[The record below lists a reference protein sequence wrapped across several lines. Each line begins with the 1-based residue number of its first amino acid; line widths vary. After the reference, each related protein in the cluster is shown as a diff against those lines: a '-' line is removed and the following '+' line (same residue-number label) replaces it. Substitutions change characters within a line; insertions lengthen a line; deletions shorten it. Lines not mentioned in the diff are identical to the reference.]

1 MIYWNGDKYYSL
13 LKDAG
18 LIQGLWGTYPKRKV
32 SVLGNFG
39 RGFIQSFAIVTRNA
53 ISIYDKVGTN
63 FSKMNIPVLEKIPI
77 ISELSNEFPER
88 FAIETKDIDL
98 LRKLIS
104 EGKKVSW
111 LRPDLFT
118 QAHYLGLLNFE
129 HVFLDAFLN
138 THIVLPT
145 GEVRLSEE
153 FVKSAH
159 GKGWRIKYSNR
170 IGFNLKDIRDRINWK
185 LFYRNRWRRGLRS
198 PKIKNG
204 FISKNL
210 ATNIYNVFSIT
221 YLIWRQSKLNVKT
234 VQSKTVPKD

>member
-1 MIYWNGDKYYSL
+1 MIYWNGDKYYAL
-13 LKDAG
+13 VKDAG
-18 LIQGLWGTYPKRKV
+18 LIQAVWGTYPKRTAG
-32 SVLGNFG
+32 SFSRLG
-39 RGFIQSFAIVTRNA
+39 RGFIQSFSIVTRNA
-53 ISIYDKVGTN
+53 ISIYEKIGT
-63 FSKMNIPVLEKIPI
+63 SPSGGDIQVSEKIPI
-77 ISELSNEFPER
+77 VSELSNEFPER

-118 QAHYLGLLNFE
+118 QANYLGLLNFE

-159 GKGWRIKYSNR
+159 GKGWVIKYSKR

-185 LFYRNRWRRGLRS
+185 VLYACRWKRGLRS
-198 PKIKNG
+198 PKLTNG

-234 VQSKTVPKD
+234 VQSKTAPKD